1 MRADTPIDSLNGRT
15 VSTQRRGSAVTMS
28 STSNRDSSRTSS
40 SAWSW
45 PVSSSGRSLS
55 SPFQS
60 PRLPALAWR
69 TSSTEPVIAGRSA
82 NRSSTSRSMPRV
94 TLSRA
99 SSTVSH
105 SSRSTSRLGLNAP
118 LMARIA
124 Q

>member
-1 MRADTPIDSLNGRT
+1 MRADTPIDSLSGRT
-15 VSTQRRGSAVTMS
+15 VSTQRTGSAVTMS

-69 TSSTEPVIAGRSA
+69 TSSTEPVIAGPQREPLQHLA
-82 NRSSTSRSMPRV
+82 V
-94 TLSRA
+94 DAA
-99 SSTVSH
+99 SDPLA
-105 SSRSTSRLGLNAP
+105 RLVDRQP
-118 LMARIA
+118 LQPIDLRGWG
-124 Q
+124 